1 MPCAR
6 KPKNE
11 GQDDTAKKI
20 LEVLKNATQP
30 MGCAEIGKAAGL
42 STNQVMAKL
51 RSMKTKGLVE
61 SVEKGKYVI
70 TDAGRKSV

>member
-11 GQDDTAKKI
+11 GQDDTIKKI
-20 LEVLKNATQP
+20 LEILKNATNP

-70 TDAGRKSV
+70 TDAGRKYI

>member
-11 GQDDTAKKI
+11 GQDDTIKKI
-20 LEVLKNATQP
+20 LEILKNATNP

-42 STNQVMAKL
+42 STTQVMAKL

-61 SVEKGKYVI
+61 SSEKGKYVI
-70 TDAGRKSV
+70 TEAGRKYI

>member
-1 MPCAR
+1 MPCAK

-11 GQDDTAKKI
+11 GQDDTIKKI
-20 LEVLKNATQP
+20 LEILKNATKP

>member
-11 GQDDTAKKI
+11 GQDDTIKKI
-20 LEVLKNATQP
+20 LEILKNATNP

-61 SVEKGKYVI
+61 SSEKGKYVI
-70 TDAGRKSV
+70 TEAGRKYI